1 MKLYTDLIQFN
12 WSLLFILGNIVILY
26 LIMKKFFF
34 EKIRNFMQKREDDII
49 KSYENAEKV
58 NNEANKIKELYNKQM
73 ENIENERKE
82 IIKTAKI
89 KADAQAKDI
98 INEAEA
104 KAVLIIKHAEED
116 IKQQQK
122 NSIEEMKQEIADLAI
137 IAAEKIIEKQLNYNE
152 QQLII
157 AKIIENAGKV
167 KWQN

>member
-1 MKLYTDLIQFN
+1 LKLYTDLIQFN

>member
-12 WSLLFILGNIVILY
+12 WSLLFIIGNIVILY
-26 LIMKKFFF
+26 LIMKRFFF
-34 EKIRNFMQKREDDII
+34 EKIRNFMQKRENDIVQ
-49 KSYENAEKV
+49 SYENAEKV
-58 NNEANKIKELYNKQM
+58 NSEANKIKELYNEQI

-82 IIKTAKI
+82 IIKAAKI

-104 KAVLIIKHAEED
+104 KVLLMIKHAEEE
-116 IKQQQK
+116 IKRQQK
-122 NSIEEMKQEIADLAI
+122 NSIEAMKQEIVDLAI
-137 IAAEKIIEKQLNYNE
+137 IAAEKIIEKQLNYAE

-157 AKIIENAGKV
+157 TKIIENTGNA

>member
-1 MKLYTDLIQFN
+1 
-12 WSLLFILGNIVILY
+12 
-26 LIMKKFFF
+26 MKKFFF